1 MVCPGQQPTEPSL
14 QPGLC
19 LPDMGL
25 SSGTPRTTPELSAHS
40 APSLYGEARLGL
52 GCAIT
57 IPFAKAGKDVAPQL
71 QRRS

>member
-40 APSLYGEARLGL
+40 APSLYGEG
-52 GCAIT
+52 
-57 IPFAKAGKDVAPQL
+57 KAGAWLCNNHPFC
-71 QRRS
+71 